1 MVIEFYKNNRGRFI
15 TSPGNRFNPTY
26 SVVYD
31 KNGVK
36 DLEVS
41 GRVDTYAEIQS
52 FADSVDL
59 NLILER
65 FANGDVDAINRRTG
79 QYLDLTGMPRNIH
92 EVYQLIANATD
103 YFEHLPTDFKSQ
115 YGNSVSQFLA
125 AVQNGQVNIDFT
137 SPNNGTESKIEEGI
151 SDES

>member
-1 MVIEFYKNNRGRFI
+1 MNIEFYKNNRGRFI
-15 TSPGNRFNPTY
+15 TNPGCRFNPTY

-52 FADSVDL
+52 FADSVDI

-79 QYLDLTGMPRNIH
+79 QYLDLTGMPKDIFQ
-92 EVYQLIANATD
+92 VFQLVADATD
-103 YFEHLPTDFKSQ
+103 YFEHLPADFKSM

-125 AVQNGQVNIDFT
+125 AVQNGNVNIDF
-137 SPNNGTESKIEEGI
+137 NNPKETYDINEEGI